1 MAAGA
6 AEGVGR
12 TACERLAR
20 NGWKDGG
27 AVAGSGLLP
36 PRGSV
41 RTP

>member
-12 TACERLAR
+12 AACERLAR

-27 AVAGSGLLP
+27 AVTGSGLLP